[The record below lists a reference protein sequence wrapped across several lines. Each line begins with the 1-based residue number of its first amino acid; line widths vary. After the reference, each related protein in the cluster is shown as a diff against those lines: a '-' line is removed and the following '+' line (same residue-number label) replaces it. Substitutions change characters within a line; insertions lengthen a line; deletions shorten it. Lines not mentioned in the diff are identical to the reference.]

1 MNKSKIRIFHNV
13 DTKIIRYRPDSW
25 KINFQYHGVI
35 AKNGDELEQIILQRD
50 YYYYQVKWV

>member
-35 AKNGDELEQIILQRD
+35 AKNGDEL
-50 YYYYQVKWV
+50 